1 MNKNQRV
8 LMALLL
14 LAPLTSLP
22 KRIANGFLN
31 NPLSRITCLTRCIR
45 PTASAMRREAKAFA
59 TPDNAI
65 F

>member
-1 MNKNQRV
+1 MNKKM

-14 LAPLTSLP
+14 LAPLSLRSR

-31 NPLSRITCLTRCIR
+31 NPLSRIMCPTRCIR
-45 PTASAMRREAKAFA
+45 PRASVMRREAKAFA

-65 F
+65 S

>member
-1 MNKNQRV
+1 MNKNQRM

-14 LAPLTSLP
+14 LALPSLP

-31 NPLSRITCLTRCIR
+31 NPLSRIMCLTRCIR
-45 PTASAMRREAKAFA
+45 PTASVMRREARAFA

-65 F
+65 S